1 MKKKNNMK
9 RKSLKIVAMKKS
21 LKIFFGMEK
30 VYSLFSK
37 YEINE

>member
-9 RKSLKIVAMKKS
+9 RKSFKVVATRKS
-21 LKIFFGMEK
+21 LKIFFGIEN